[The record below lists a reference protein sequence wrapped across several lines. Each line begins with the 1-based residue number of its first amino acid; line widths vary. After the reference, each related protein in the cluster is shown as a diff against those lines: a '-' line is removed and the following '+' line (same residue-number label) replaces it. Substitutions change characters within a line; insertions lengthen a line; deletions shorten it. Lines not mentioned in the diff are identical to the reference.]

1 MRPHRWISSPLTAAL
16 ALALTACPA
25 SIAKPPPPPAADLVL
40 RGGQIF
46 TAGASDATA
55 AAIAVRGGRIAAVGS
70 DAEIAP
76 HVGASTR
83 VIELAGKFV
92 MPGMTETHAHL
103 SFADA
108 SPFAIGARSVED
120 STIVAVGNARLML
133 AAGFTSAVS
142 FGSTYKIDVALRDAI
157 QAGRIPGPRLL
168 AAGRDLGA
176 TASNIDS
183 DGGLAQVADGPW
195 ALRKAVREQRKS
207 RVDIVKIFIDGES
220 INPNC
225 PPGELSFTDEEVEAV
240 VDEAHRRR
248 MRVAC
253 HARSAAAVKQATRA
267 GVDFIGHANYLDDEA
282 VELLAANRHRVFVGP
297 AIAWEV
303 QYLAQH
309 ESLGVSK
316 DTIRAQGY
324 AAEVEATI
332 ASVAKLR
339 KAGVRLV
346 VGGDYGISIAP
357 HGTYA
362 KDLEYFV
369 ALFGMRPAEAL
380 LCATRNGG
388 LAFDPLG
395 RLGTLAAGTF
405 ADLVVVDGD
414 PLADVRVLQD
424 HARLRVMK
432 DGRWA

>member
-1 MRPHRWISSPLTAAL
+1 MSVR
-16 ALALTACPA
+16 
-25 SIAKPPPPPAADLVL
+25 DLVL
-40 RGGQIF
+40 DNARLF
-46 TAGASDATA
+46 PALDESVVEAGAIWVSGN
-55 AAIAVRGGRIAAVGS
+55 AIRFAGPRAELPPVPA
-70 DAEIAP
+70 DAEIVDAR
-76 HVGASTR
+76 GR
-83 VIELAGKFV
+83 FV

-108 SPFAIGARSVED
+108 SPFAIGATPVED
-120 STIVAVGNARLML
+120 ATITAVRNASLML
-133 AAGFTSAVS
+133 ASGFTSAIS

-157 QAGRIPGPRLL
+157 EAGRIAGPRLL

-176 TASNIDS
+176 TSSNVDGE
-183 DGGLAQVADGPW
+183 GGLSQIEDGPW
-195 ALRKAVREQRKS
+195 ALRKAVRQQRKA

-225 PPGELSFTDEEVEAV
+225 PPGELSFTDEEVVAL

-253 HARSAAAVKQATRA
+253 HARSAAAVKQAVRA
-267 GVDFIGHANYLDDEA
+267 GVDFVGHANYLDDEA
-282 VELLAANRHRVFVGP
+282 VELLARHRDRVFVGP

-309 ESLGVSK
+309 ESLGVSRE
-316 DTIRAQGY
+316 TIRRQGY
-324 AAEVEATI
+324 QAEVDATVV
-332 ASVAKLR
+332 SVAKLR

-362 KDLEYFV
+362 KDLEYFTG
-369 ALFGMRPAEAL
+369 LFGMSSGEAL

-388 LAFDPLG
+388 IAFDPSG
-395 RLGTLAAGTF
+395 SLGTLEAGTL

-414 PLADVRVLQD
+414 PLRDVRVLQD
-424 HARLRVMK
+424 PAKLAVMK
-432 DGRWA
+432 DGRWCGAARA